1 MDTLYHTDTERSKP
15 DKQFVCNLSNY
26 SFQCITANF
35 KNKNSDEEAKIEEI
49 SGVAALFNQ
58 KFFADLKS
66 ETDIDLENIV
76 YYKVRIF
83 EFIR

>member
-1 MDTLYHTDTERSKP
+1 M
-15 DKQFVCNLSNY
+15 
-26 SFQCITANF
+26 
-35 KNKNSDEEAKIEEI
+35 NKKSDEEAKIEEI

-76 YYKVRIF
+76 YYKVWCWV
-83 EFIR
+83 